1 MTTILT
7 VVLLIIGIIL
17 CAVVLLQSKRA
28 AGLGA
33 ITSSSAGSSDSYWSK
48 NKGNS
53 MEGSLARI
61 TKILG
66 AAFMIIALVLSFL

>member
-1 MTTILT
+1 MTTVLT
-7 VVLLIIGIIL
+7 ILLIIIGVIL
-17 CAVVLLQSKRA
+17 CAVVLLQSDRA

-33 ITSSSAGSSDSYWSK
+33 VGGASSSNDSYWGK

-66 AAFMIIALVLSFL
+66 AAFMIIALVISFI

>member
-7 VVLLIIGIIL
+7 ILLLIIGVVL
-17 CAVVLLQSKRA
+17 CAVVLLQSDRA

-33 ITSSSAGSSDSYWSK
+33 VGGSSSSNDSYWGK